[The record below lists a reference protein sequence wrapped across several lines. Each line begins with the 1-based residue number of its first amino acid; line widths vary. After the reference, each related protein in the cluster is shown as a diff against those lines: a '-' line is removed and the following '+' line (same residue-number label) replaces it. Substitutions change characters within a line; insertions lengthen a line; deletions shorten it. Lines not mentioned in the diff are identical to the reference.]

1 MAQKLV
7 KVHYKGTL
15 DDGTVFDSSEGR
27 DPISFVEGSH
37 QVIPGFEN
45 AVAEMQPGDKTKIH
59 LEPKD
64 AYGERDERLV
74 QVIPTSNIPNADK
87 LPVGKTVYFRNPAGY
102 PMAALVE
109 KIEDGK
115 ATLDFNHQ
123 LAGKAL
129 NFELELVSR
138 EDAPEH
144 ACGDCG
150 SCGGGC
156 GGCGDGGC
164 GGC

>member
-1 MAQKLV
+1 MAAQLV

-37 QVIPGFEN
+37 QVIPGFET
-45 AVAEMQPGDKTKIH
+45 AVAGMQPGDKTTIH
-59 LEPKD
+59 IEPKD

-74 QVIPTSNIPNADK
+74 QVIPVDNIPNADK
-87 LPVGKTVYFRNPAGY
+87 LPVGQTVYFKNPAGY
-102 PMAALVE
+102 PMPALVQ

-115 ATLDFNHQ
+115 VYLDFNHQ

-129 NFELELVSR
+129 NFDLELVSR

-144 ACGDCG
+144 SCGDCSSCGG
-150 SCGGGC
+150 SCGSSC
-156 GGCGDGGC
+156 GGSCGC
-164 GGC
+164 

>member
-1 MAQKLV
+1 MAAQLV

-27 DPISFVEGSH
+27 DPIQFVEGAH
-37 QVIPGFEN
+37 RVIKGFED
-45 AVAEMQPGDKTKIH
+45 AVAGMQPGDKTKIH

-64 AYGERDERLV
+64 AYGDRDERLV
-74 QVIPTSNIPNADK
+74 QVIPVESIPNADK
-87 LPVGKTVYFRNPAGY
+87 LPVGKTVYFNSPTGY
-102 PMAALVE
+102 PMPALVQ

-115 ATLDFNHQ
+115 VYLDFNHQ

-138 EDAPEH
+138 EDAPESECTH
-144 ACGDCG
+144 DC
-150 SCGGGC
+150 STC
-156 GGCGDGGC
+156 GGCH
-164 GGC
+164 

>member
-1 MAQKLV
+1 MAAQLV

-27 DPISFVEGSH
+27 EPISFVEGSH
-37 QVIPGFEN
+37 QVIPGFET
-45 AVAEMQPGDKTKIH
+45 AVAGMKPGDKTTIH
-59 LEPKD
+59 IEPKD

-74 QVIPTSNIPNADK
+74 QVIPVDNIPNADK
-87 LPVGKTVYFRNPAGY
+87 LPVGQTVYFKNPAGY
-102 PMAALVE
+102 PMPALVE

-115 ATLDFNHQ
+115 VYLDFNHQ

-129 NFELELVSR
+129 NFDLELVSR

-144 ACGDCG
+144 SCGDCSSCGG
-150 SCGGGC
+150 SCGSSC
-156 GGCGDGGC
+156 GGSCGC
-164 GGC
+164 

>member
-1 MAQKLV
+1 MATLV

-27 DPISFVEGSH
+27 EPIAFVEGTH

-45 AVAEMQPGDKTKIH
+45 AIAKMQPGEKTTVH
-59 LEPKD
+59 LEPSE

-74 QVIPTSNIPNADK
+74 QVIPVDSIPNADQ

-102 PMAALVE
+102 PMPALVE
-109 KIEDGK
+109 KVEDGK
-115 ATLDFNHQ
+115 VHLDFNHN

-129 NFELELVSR
+129 NFDLELVSR
-138 EDAPEH
+138 EPAPEES
-144 ACGDCG
+144 CSG
-150 SCGGGC
+150 SCSSCSGC
-156 GGCGDGGC
+156 H
-164 GGC
+164 

>member
-1 MAQKLV
+1 MASKLV

-45 AVAEMQPGDKTKIH
+45 AVAKMQPGDKVSIH
-59 LEPKD
+59 LEPAE

-74 QVIPTSNIPNADK
+74 QAIPVDSVPNADK

-102 PMAALVE
+102 PMPALVE

-115 ATLDFNHQ
+115 VYLDFNHN

-129 NFELELVSR
+129 NFDLELVSR
-138 EDAPEH
+138 EDAPEQS
-144 ACGDCG
+144 CCS
-150 SCGGGC
+150 SCGGSCDSGC
-156 GGCGDGGC
+156 SGCH
-164 GGC
+164 

>member
-1 MAQKLV
+1 MADKLV

-15 DDGTVFDSSEGR
+15 DDGSVFDSSEGR
-27 DPISFVEGSH
+27 DPIEFVEGAH

-45 AVAEMQPGDKTKIH
+45 AVANMQPGDKVSIH
-59 LEPKD
+59 LEPAE

-74 QVIPTSNIPNADK
+74 QVIPVESIPNADQ
-87 LPVGKTVYFRNPAGY
+87 LPVGQTVYFRNPAGY
-102 PMAALVE
+102 PMPALVQ

-115 ATLDFNHQ
+115 VYLDFNHN

-138 EDAPEH
+138 EDAPE
-144 ACGDCG
+144 
-150 SCGGGC
+150 SCGGCSGC
-156 GGCGDGGC
+156 SSSSCGDGGC
-164 GGC
+164 SGCH

>member
-1 MAQKLV
+1 MANKLV

-27 DPISFVEGSH
+27 DPIAFVEGSH

-45 AVAEMQPGDKTKIH
+45 AVAKMQPGDKVSIH
-59 LEPKD
+59 LEPAE

-74 QVIPTSNIPNADK
+74 QAIPVDSIPNADR

-102 PMAALVE
+102 PMPALVE

-115 ATLDFNHQ
+115 VYLDFNHN

-129 NFELELVSR
+129 NFDLELVSR
-138 EDAPEH
+138 EDAPEEG
-144 ACGDCG
+144 CSG
-150 SCGGGC
+150 SCSSCSGC
-156 GGCGDGGC
+156 H
-164 GGC
+164 

>member
-1 MAQKLV
+1 MAMQV
-7 KVHYKGTL
+7 QVHYKGTL

-27 DPISFVEGSH
+27 DPITFVEGAH

-45 AVAEMQPGDKTKIH
+45 AVADMQPGDKVSIH

-74 QVIPTSNIPNADK
+74 QVIPVDGIPNADK
-87 LPVGKTVYFRNPAGY
+87 LPVGETVYFRNPAGY
-102 PMAALVE
+102 PMPAKVE
-109 KIEDGK
+109 KIEDGNVH
-115 ATLDFNHQ
+115 LDFNHQ

-138 EDAPEH
+138 EEAPEH
-144 ACGDCG
+144 TCGDCSSCGG
-150 SCGGGC
+150 SCGCGC
-156 GGCGDGGC
+156 
-164 GGC
+164 